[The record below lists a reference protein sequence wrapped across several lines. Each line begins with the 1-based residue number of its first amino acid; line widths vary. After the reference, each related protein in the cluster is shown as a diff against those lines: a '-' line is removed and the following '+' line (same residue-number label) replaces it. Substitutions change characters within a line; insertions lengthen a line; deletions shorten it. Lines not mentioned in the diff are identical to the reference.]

1 MKEVRLYLPDDVKEV
16 VYWDSKFGKLA
27 KQSVKTDDGRMVKAM
42 QEFIKDEF
50 PSFEEDAE
58 RVMKD
63 VVGNLPHLPTTL
75 EVRPRPLMSPVSRSE
90 FVSLAERVSKLE
102 ERLGSQLVKVTKL

>member
-1 MKEVRLYLPDDVKEV
+1 MKEVRLYLPDDVKEIA
-16 VYWDSKFGKLA
+16 YWDSEYGKLA
-27 KQSVKTDDGRMVKAM
+27 KQSVETDGLRMAKAV
-42 QEFIKDEF
+42 QEFIKVEF
-50 PSFEEDAE
+50 PNFEEDAE
-58 RVMKD
+58 KAMKD

-102 ERLGSQLVKVTKL
+102 EKLGSQLVKVTKL